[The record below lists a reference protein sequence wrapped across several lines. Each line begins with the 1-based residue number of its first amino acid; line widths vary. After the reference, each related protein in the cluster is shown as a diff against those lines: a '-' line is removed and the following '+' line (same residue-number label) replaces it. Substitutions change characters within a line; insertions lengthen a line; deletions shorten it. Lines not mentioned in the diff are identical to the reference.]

1 MTDTTLLGKKPA
13 RKYMQRDRSE
23 KKADAEGPKVRSEKS
38 KRDAL
43 YGAEL
48 EEDDGTKDGMA
59 VMDGNT
65 LVPSGKTKPMSD
77 KDWSEANDRRMSRTK
92 Y

>member
-23 KKADAEGPKVRSEKS
+23 KKAEEKPKVRSEKS

-48 EEDDGTKDGMA
+48 ALDE
-59 VMDGNT
+59 
-65 LVPSGKTKPMSD
+65 
-77 KDWSEANDRRMSRTK
+77 

>member
-1 MTDTTLLGKKPA
+1 MADTLLGKKPA

-23 KKADAEGPKVRSEKS
+23 KKADKADKKTRSEKS

-48 EEDDGTKDGMA
+48 EED
-59 VMDGNT
+59 
-65 LVPSGKTKPMSD
+65 
-77 KDWSEANDRRMSRTK
+77 EA
-92 Y
+92 